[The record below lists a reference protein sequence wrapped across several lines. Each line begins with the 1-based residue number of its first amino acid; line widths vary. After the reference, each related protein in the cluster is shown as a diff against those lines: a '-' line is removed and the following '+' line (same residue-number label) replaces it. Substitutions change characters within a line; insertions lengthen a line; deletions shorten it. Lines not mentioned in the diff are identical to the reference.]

1 MALSLRLEAFLI
13 TLDTAPYCLG
23 CRGAAGE
30 CRSHAFC
37 GMVRPKATPLR
48 LETIQLIRQDSRQY
62 QAQYDNQN
70 QAYQHGWFAVGF

>member
-1 MALSLRLEAFLI
+1 
-13 TLDTAPYCLG
+13 
-23 CRGAAGE
+23 
-30 CRSHAFC
+30 
-37 GMVRPKATPLR
+37 MVRPKATPLR